1 MVIGQGFRGDATN
14 VSVFLSTV
22 ALVAV
27 AACTRKEAPQLAPA
41 AAPPPTAPAPAPAVR
56 DAAPDVVDA
65 ASDAADARPG
75 GKKWVGTPPGGGTRG
90 SGGFKVEGSL
100 ARADGEKVV
109 RGAQGKLRACFEAA
123 HPAGS
128 GRKGRVSFKLTVNDL
143 GHVTVTEIPT
153 STLPGGSDVESCM
166 VHVLRDLHF
175 PRGSGDS
182 TLSFQMSF
190 GR

>member
-1 MVIGQGFRGDATN
+1 MSIEGCGFRLKKNVFAWSISLALAAT
-14 VSVFLSTV
+14 F
-22 ALVAV
+22 
-27 AACTRKEAPQLAPA
+27 ACTRKEAPELAPA
-41 AAPPPTAPAPAPAVR
+41 AAPPPAAPAPAVR

-65 ASDAADARPG
+65 ASDAGDARPA
-75 GKKWVGTPPGGGTRG
+75 GKKGAGTPPADGSRGG
-90 SGGFKVEGSL
+90 GGFKVEGSL

-123 HPAGS
+123 HAAGS
-128 GRKGRVSFKLTVNDL
+128 GRKGRVSFKLTVNDR
-143 GHVTVTEIPT
+143 GHVAETHIES

-166 VHVLRDLHF
+166 VNVLRDLRF